1 MDGEIL
7 RDPTRRFVLQSGAAV
22 GGGLMLSFTMATEGR
37 AAGATQVNAYVR
49 IAPDGKITIASKVP
63 EIGQGIKTSLP
74 MLIAEELDVDWSAV
88 TVEQAIADSKVYG
101 RQVAGGSMAT
111 TLEYD
116 GLRRVGA
123 TVRALL
129 IQAAAT
135 RWSVPAESLST
146 EPGFV
151 IHATSKRRVAYGDL
165 AEDAAKLTPPDPK
178 TLALKDPKAFRII
191 GKSHKS
197 QNLDAITTGQPT
209 FGIDV
214 RLPGML
220 YATFAKAPTY
230 GASVAKVDLA
240 PAKAIKG
247 VRDAFIVEGGTNLQS
262 IMPGVAVVADSW
274 WTARKGRNAL
284 EIQWAQHPTAAQST
298 TSFEAKA
305 AELAKAP
312 PHRNAYNDGN
322 VDAALKGAAK
332 VVSAAYHYPFLAHA
346 PLEPQNCTAHV
357 KDGEVEIWAP
367 TQNPEAGRGLV
378 AKALNIDPSAIT
390 IHLIRC
396 GGGFGRR
403 LMNDYMV
410 EAAVIAS
417 KVDAPV
423 KLVWTREDDIQH
435 DFYRPAGWHNLTAG
449 LDANGA
455 LVAWKDHFVTFGE
468 GETFNTSAGMN
479 STQFPCKAVAN
490 YRHDISVMPLGF
502 PTGYLR
508 APGNNAFGFV
518 IQSFTDE
525 LAIAAGKDPVAFRRE
540 LLGAPRLLGEA
551 GKSDSFDT
559 GRMRGVLDLVAE
571 KSGWGRKVAK
581 GTGLGVACHFSHLGY
596 VAVVIEA
603 SVGEGGAVKVHKAW
617 AAVDCGRQIVNPSGA
632 EQQVQGSV
640 LDAIG
645 SALRQGMT
653 FEDGAAVNSNF
664 GNFPLLRMAEA
675 PDVEVHFKLSDNNP
689 TGLGEP
695 AYPPTPAALCNAVF
709 AAVGKRI
716 RTLPIGDQLA

>member
-7 RDPTRRFVLQSGAAV
+7 RDPTRRFVLQTGAAT
-22 GGGLMLSFTMATEGR
+22 GGGLVLSFTMASEGS
-37 AAGATQVNAYVR
+37 AAAATQVNAYVR
-49 IAPDGKITIASKVP
+49 IAPDGKVTIASKVP
-63 EIGQGIKTSLP
+63 EVGQGIKTSLP

-88 TVEQAIADSKVYG
+88 TVEQAIADTKVYG

-129 IQAAAT
+129 IQAAAA
-135 RWSVPAESLST
+135 RWSVPADSLTT
-146 EPGFV
+146 EHGFV
-151 IHATSKRRVAYGDL
+151 VHAASKRRAGYGEL
-165 AEDAAKLTPPDPK
+165 AQDAAKLTPPDPK
-178 TLALKDPKAFRII
+178 TLTLKDPKVFRII
-191 GKSHKS
+191 GQSQKS
-197 QNLDAITTGQPT
+197 QNLNAITTGQPT
-209 FGIDV
+209 YGIDT

-230 GASVAKVDLA
+230 GAAVAKVDLA
-240 PAKAIKG
+240 PAKAVKG

-262 IMPGVAVVADSW
+262 IVPGVAVVADSW
-274 WTARKGRNAL
+274 WAARKGRDAL

-298 TSFEAKA
+298 AGFEAKA
-305 AELAKAP
+305 AELSKAP
-312 PHRNAYNDGN
+312 PHRNAYNDGD

-332 VVSAAYHYPFLAHA
+332 TVSAAYSYPFIAHA
-346 PLEPQNCTAHV
+346 NLEPQNCTAQV
-357 KDGEVEIWAP
+357 KDGKVEIWAP

-390 IHLIRC
+390 IHLIRG

-455 LVAWKDHFVTFGE
+455 LVAWKDHFITFGE

-479 STQFPCKAVAN
+479 STQFPCRAIAN

-525 LAIAAGKDPVAFRRE
+525 LALAAGKDPVAFRRE
-540 LLGAPRLLGEA
+540 LLGEPRLLGAA
-551 GKSDSFDT
+551 GERESFHT
-559 GRMRGVLDLVAE
+559 GRMRGVLDLAAE
-571 KSGWGRKVAK
+571 MSGWGRKLPE
-581 GTGLGVACHFSHLGY
+581 GSGMGVACHYSHMGY
-596 VAVVIEA
+596 VAVVMQ
-603 SVGEGGAVKVHKAW
+603 VTVKGGSLKVDKAW
-617 AAVDCGRQIVNPSGA
+617 AAVDCGRQVINPKGA

-640 LDAIG
+640 LDAVG
-645 SALRQGMT
+645 AALYQAIT
-653 FEDGAAVNSNF
+653 FENGAAQQSNF
-664 GNFPLLRMAEA
+664 GDFPLLRMADA
-675 PDVEVHFKLSDNNP
+675 FDVEVRFKLSDNNP

-695 AYPPTPAALCNAVF
+695 AYPPAPAALCNAIF
-709 AAVGKRI
+709 AATGKRI